1 MNEINKV
8 YKEVK
13 NISPN
18 NSQNYLICNWCGIP
32 SKIVWVHG
40 HGHGQYSNCGINLEE
55 CCKGEVCQPQN
66 NSENENL
73 SDIKSKK

>member
-1 MNEINKV
+1 MDF
-8 YKEVK
+8 K

-18 NSQNYLICNWCGIP
+18 QKQINLICNWCGIP

-40 HGHGQYSNCGINLEE
+40 HGQCSNCGVNIEE

-66 NSENENL
+66 NSENENYT
-73 SDIKSKK
+73 DTISKE